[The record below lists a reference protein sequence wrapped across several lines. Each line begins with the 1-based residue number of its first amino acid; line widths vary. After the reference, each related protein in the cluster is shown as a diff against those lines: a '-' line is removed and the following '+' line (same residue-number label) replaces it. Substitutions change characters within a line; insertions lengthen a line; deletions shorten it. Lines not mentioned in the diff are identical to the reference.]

1 VVLDTHSHSAFR
13 SHARAWLTLVPPG
26 QPGTARPIQLA
37 EHKALLADHALCRD
51 GTSIDSVVLARG
63 DFHTGTGCQ
72 FRRPVFVSGNCHVGK
87 GCQLDAISVEGDLIL
102 GPGSVVARWAEAG
115 RILDLRP
122 GSVVQQA
129 ALAGQAIQ
137 VGIDSWAGSL
147 TAPEIT
153 TTGRMT
159 DFHELADPRNSIEI
173 APPSR
178 GELPELGCVRGFKLE
193 KLIPL
198 GAETWVYDGS
208 LALPVPVYL
217 HSKLVVRGSFQ
228 CPAGS
233 LLGDDVKTGDTMRI
247 GAGSICKGNLTA
259 RAELILE
266 RDCVFEA
273 ELRGDRT
280 VRLSQ
285 GVRGVNPSGL
295 VRAEARQD
303 LILEPNVV
311 VRGQL
316 AAAGRVVG
324 AEPAIEG
331 GLELLLAEG

>member
-1 VVLDTHSHSAFR
+1 MSLHRSAR
-13 SHARAWLTLVPPG
+13 R
-26 QPGTARPIQLA
+26 R
-37 EHKALLADHALCRD
+37 ALLRSGFTAICWLLFAPATTWAQAGSIAGVVRDTTGAILPGVTVEAASPALIERVRTAVSD
-51 GTSIDSVVLARG
+51 GQG
-63 DFHTGTGCQ
+63 Q
-72 FRRPVFVSGNCHVGK
+72 Y
-87 GCQLDAISVEGDLIL
+87 
-102 GPGSVVARWAEAG
+102 